1 MERVNENERFV
12 VKNGIKWLYICVT
25 MIGQVVLSCLNRNSH
40 IFILIDRSIYEK
52 KNRNI
57 WLESRNIVLLVYIQI
72 WTSNDVWWGNMQV
85 SHTLIRVLAIFTKFI
100 NKQPMGCNC
109 STYFKNG
116 FLAPFF
122 CQHFISSDIPSS
134 NVDFK
139 QTIS

>member
-12 VKNGIKWLYICVT
+12 VKNGIKWLYMCDYDWSSGSFVFK
-25 MIGQVVLSCLNRNSH
+25 QKQSH
-40 IFILIDRSIYEK
+40 FHPNRSINLWK
-52 KNRNI
+52 KTRNI

-134 NVDFK
+134 NVDLK
-139 QTIS
+139 QTMS